1 MFAGAGITATGF
13 DPDCDGSYTIKS
25 ATHTLN
31 SSGLKTRISCETAG
45 EGDGDTWGGSGG
57 E

>member
-1 MFAGAGITATGF
+1 MFAGVGLTAVDF

-25 ATHTLN
+25 ATRTLN

-45 EGDGDTWGGSGG
+45 DTCSGG
-57 E
+57 